1 MNCYPMAAVE
11 RMMKIQEVILRAM
24 AKKITWWQAAEII
37 GITDRQM
44 RRWHWRYREYGYY
57 GLLDHRVGK
66 PRPQRVPLAVV
77 EQVFAL
83 YREKYFD
90 FNVRHFHEKLEQEH
104 EIRLSY
110 TWVKKALQ
118 GVGLVRPERKRRVVR
133 PAPPG
138 PEAARSKGVSP
149 TSGDRRGS
157 HKTHSRSHASASGP
171 PGGNAGKSPGSTPT
185 SPFAPLAIL
194 LRTPPSSVI
203 F

>member
-44 RRWHWRYREYGYY
+44 RRWHWRYKEYGYD
-57 GLLDHRVGK
+57 GLLDRRVGK
-66 PRPQRVPLAVV
+66 PSPKRVPLAVV

-118 GVGLVRPERKRRVVR
+118 GAGLVRAQRKR
-133 PAPPG
+133 G
-138 PEAARSKGVSP
+138 
-149 TSGDRRGS
+149 
-157 HKTHSRSHASASGP
+157 ASAS
-171 PGGNAGKSPGSTPT
+171 AGTTPVAGDDAAHRWK
-185 SPFAPLAIL
+185 PAPVV
-194 LRTPPSSVI
+194 SG
-203 F
+203 